1 MSVSSVMLSL
11 SWKCKLEAIDPVR
24 QAHVAALN
32 SGDVD
37 AWAALFSEDGVQ
49 MPPHVAANVGRPTIR
64 GWSQE
69 FLRPFHAQFALE
81 VDEVRV
87 GGEWAFERGRY
98 AITLTPKAG
107 GPPIGDAGKY
117 ITIYQRQADDSWKVG
132 HDIWNGDTPPL
143 TMG

>member
-11 SWKCKLEAIDPVR
+11 SWECKLEAIDQVR

-49 MPPHVAANVGRPTIR
+49 MPPHVPANVGRPTIH

-87 GGEWAFERGRY
+87 GGEWAFERAATQSPSRPRREGHRSVMPASTSLSTSGR
-98 AITLTPKAG
+98 LT
-107 GPPIGDAGKY
+107 
-117 ITIYQRQADDSWKVG
+117 
-132 HDIWNGDTPPL
+132 TP
-143 TMG
+143 GR

>member
-49 MPPHVAANVGRPTIR
+49 MPVPSIYPVRLVNVDFR
-64 GWSQE
+64 S
-69 FLRPFHAQFALE
+69 A
-81 VDEVRV
+81 
-87 GGEWAFERGRY
+87 
-98 AITLTPKAG
+98 
-107 GPPIGDAGKY
+107 
-117 ITIYQRQADDSWKVG
+117 
-132 HDIWNGDTPPL
+132 
-143 TMG
+143 